1 MHKESDDFPFEVDM
15 KVATFIDENEEVVSL
30 RKRGWMCLYEKVRGK
45 WKPLKKI
52 PLDLSRTET
61 LAEARQL
68 VEKATLPLEDCQVFL
83 TGEAN
88 GLWNLL
94 LEEAGFHTWKSQG
107 TLQEQLDNVVRTET
121 ERNIDSDK
129 TPAKAHSCGRGCGR
143 GLSSDSE
150 ALPINEESFFTEEAG
165 NKGGFKIDLAS
176 ILERNPGLTS
186 RQVLIPFM
194 KRGAFN
200 KLEVLCGHLP
210 RWFNAQLEC
219 SGMTAFVEN
228 LSDDTLRVTVMPVG
242 ITKKAVS

>member
-1 MHKESDDFPFEVDM
+1 M
-15 KVATFIDENEEVVSL
+15 KVATFIDENEQVVSL
-30 RKRGWMCLYEKVRGK
+30 RKRGWMCLYEKIRGE
-45 WKPLKKI
+45 WKNLKKV

-83 TGEAN
+83 TGETN

-107 TLQEQLDNVVRTET
+107 TLQEQLDNVARTET
-121 ERNIDSDK
+121 EKAIE
-129 TPAKAHSCGRGCGR
+129 TAKAHSCGRGCGR
-143 GLSSDSE
+143 GLSADSG
-150 ALPINEESFFTEEAG
+150 ALPINAESFFTEEAG
-165 NKGGFKIDLAS
+165 NEGVFKIDLAS
-176 ILERNPGLTS
+176 TLGRNPGLTS

-200 KLEVLCGHLP
+200 KLEVLCSHLP

-219 SGMTAFVEN
+219 SGMTAFVEK
-228 LSDDTLRVTVMPVG
+228 LGDDMLRVTVTPIG
-242 ITKKAVS
+242 APKKAVS